1 MIKRIIDIDSYWKVI
16 AYYNIDYNFFSI
28 IAKDLRKINC
38 REAIIDEVYT
48 NMYNHYAK
56 AVTIS
61 SIKYNISIV
70 LFNTHKHYDD
80 YVNSIIHEA
89 EHIKQSMLYAYN
101 VKDEGEAPAYTVG
114 YVATQLLKFIF

>member
-28 IAKDLRKINC
+28 IVKDLRKINC
-38 REAIIDEVYT
+38 KETIIDEIYT
-48 NMYNHYAK
+48 NMYNRIAK

-61 SIKYNISIV
+61 SIKYNTSIV
-70 LFNTHKHYDD
+70 LFNTHKLYDD